1 MSAFFTLW
9 RRELAAYFLSPIA
22 YVMMMFFLVIMGCGF
37 WILANALTADGAEG
51 APIMRILFDSF
62 FFWIPMLT
70 LVPVLT
76 MRLFAEEKRSGTI
89 EMLMTAPVSDTAVV
103 LAKYFGAL
111 SFYVVI
117 WAPTV
122 LYVVILRG
130 FSPMSTP
137 PDLGPI
143 AASYLGALLIGAFYL
158 AVGLVCSA
166 LTRNQIVAAI
176 ICFAALCALF
186 FVGFIAFISRVD
198 TVRDVATYFCSLAHM
213 RDFVRGSV
221 DSRPVVFYLSGTALM
236 LFLAVKLVESRKWK

>member
-1 MSAFFTLW
+1 
-9 RRELAAYFLSPIA
+9 
-22 YVMMMFFLVIMGCGF
+22 
-37 WILANALTADGAEG
+37 
-51 APIMRILFDSF
+51 
-62 FFWIPMLT
+62 
-70 LVPVLT
+70 VLT